1 MKNPSAVHRFA
12 ALLLLLALS
21 LFSISAH
28 TAVQAIIDS
37 DEVRTTPVT
46 HRYIH
51 GVILDDAKFQ
61 ILLPVE
67 WNGKVVIHT
76 RGFSGTEFSTGAF
89 LPAAL
94 AKGYAFA
101 ASDEGWNRVMIKDE
115 PEDTY
120 YESRQR
126 LMELTLYMNA
136 TVKEY
141 YGRDSSRT
149 LIMGGSNGGH
159 HTKWMLEDF
168 PDLFDGGIAGYGFN
182 SQVSQWGS
190 IATVIRNY
198 DVIAPRIDD
207 IIAKRTADP
216 AWDPFKTAL
225 SPPLTNAQLRAM
237 RHIYDIPAS
246 LYRGDFRYNVGR
258 WKGSEATWKEQ
269 YPNLVGYLRDSMP
282 RFDPTFNPNGGALTD
297 DELGLWDP
305 SKSPRY
311 VQRELRKLDLTGEL
325 ERPVIIMHG
334 TFDTT
339 VSPGETEGYKRL
351 VEKALGR
358 RGADKFLA
366 VYYIPGMGHGGTQF
380 NDLVGEQID
389 ALEAWIDYLQS
400 EGRGGA
406 PAPAKIGIYPRDTSR
421 GDRNGHGRNDDDDHH
436 SHHRGDD
443 GRWNNSRR

>member
-1 MKNPSAVHRFA
+1 MKNVSILRHFA
-12 ALLLLLALS
+12 ALFLMFVFSVLS
-21 LFSISAH
+21 VNTHA
-28 TAVQAIIDS
+28 AVQAVIDA
-37 DEVRTTPVT
+37 DEMRTTPVA

-61 ILLPVE
+61 ILLPVQ

-101 ASDEGWNRVMIKDE
+101 ASDEGWNRVMIRDE
-115 PEDTY
+115 PEDSY

-126 LMELTLYMNA
+126 LLELTLYMNT
-136 TVKEY
+136 TVQDY
-141 YGRDSSRT
+141 YGRASTRT

-168 PDLFDGGIAGYGFN
+168 PHLYDGGIAGYGFN

-198 DVIAPRIDD
+198 DVIASRIDD
-207 IIAKRTADP
+207 IIAKRAADP
-216 AWDPFKTAL
+216 EWDPSKTPL
-225 SPPLTNAQLRAM
+225 SPPLTSAELQALRN
-237 RHIYDIPAS
+237 IYDIPAHLDCTPS
-246 LYRGDFRYNVGR
+246 LKCHFRYNVGR

-269 YPNLVGYLRDSMP
+269 YANLVSYLRDSMP

-305 SKSPRY
+305 SKSPKH
-311 VQRELRKLDLTGEL
+311 VQRELRKLDLTGQL
-325 ERPVIIMHG
+325 QRPVIIMHG

-339 VSPGETEGYKRL
+339 VSPGETAGYIRL
-351 VEKALGR
+351 VEKAIGR
-358 RGADKFLA
+358 EGAERFLA
-366 VYYIPGMGHGGTQF
+366 VYYIPGMGHGGTEF
-380 NDLVGEQID
+380 NELVDEQID
-389 ALEAWIDYLQS
+389 ALEAWID
-400 EGRGGA
+400 GA
-406 PAPAKIGIYPRDTSR
+406 PAPTEIGIYPRHR
-421 GDRNGHGRNDDDDHH
+421 GGEDDDHG
-436 SHHRGDD
+436 HHNDNDD
-443 GRWNNSRR
+443 GFDNRTR